1 MLQVNSDG
9 GARGNPGKAA
19 IGVVIRKEDRVLEEY
34 KEKIGSATNNIAEY
48 KALLKAMEL
57 SLKYEKEA
65 TFTLDSELVVKQLLG
80 EYQVKQPHL
89 KLYWQKVR
97 KIEEKFDKVFYKH
110 KMRWDKFQK
119 MADKLVNEALD
130 E

>member
-19 IGVVIRKEDRVLEEY
+19 IGVVIRKEDKVLE
-34 KEKIGSATNNIAEY
+34 EY

-97 KIEEKFDKVFYKH
+97 KIEEKFDRVFYKH
-110 KMRWDKFQK
+110 KTRWDKFQK

>member
-9 GARGNPGKAA
+9 GARGNPGKDA
-19 IGVVIRKEDRVLEEY
+19 IGIIIRRDEEIIEQH

-57 SLKYEKEA
+57 ALKYGKEA

-110 KMRWDKFQK
+110 KIRWDKFQK